1 MFSMFSTKKVKKE
14 MPRRCEMTEKEI
26 DDMLSRST
34 QRTKTFQHS
43 DDVFERA
50 HQNYIISTLP
60 KAPTHRPVTMKQ
72 IQNLTK
78 RAGRKSRKTK
88 RKTKYNRK

>member
-34 QRTKTFQHS
+34 QRTKTSKYSDKIMLFQ
-43 DDVFERA
+43 VYEN
-50 HQNYIISTLP
+50 HQLIDL
-60 KAPTHRPVTMKQ
+60 
-72 IQNLTK
+72 
-78 RAGRKSRKTK
+78 
-88 RKTKYNRK
+88 

>member
-34 QRTKTFQHS
+34 QRTKTSKHTDKIMLFQ
-43 DDVFERA
+43 VYEK
-50 HQNYIISTLP
+50 HQLIDL
-60 KAPTHRPVTMKQ
+60 
-72 IQNLTK
+72 
-78 RAGRKSRKTK
+78 
-88 RKTKYNRK
+88 